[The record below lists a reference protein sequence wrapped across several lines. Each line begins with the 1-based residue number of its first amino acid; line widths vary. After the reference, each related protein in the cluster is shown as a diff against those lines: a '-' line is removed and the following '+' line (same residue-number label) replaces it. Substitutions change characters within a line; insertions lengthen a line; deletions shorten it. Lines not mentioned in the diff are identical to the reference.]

1 MAFTMDILRK
11 IYMIYGSKAKEMT
24 MSLMEAAKIKDEI
37 PADAKIGLKP
47 NLVVAKEPESGAT
60 THAGVL
66 EGCIEYLQKYGFK
79 NITIMEGSWVGDN
92 TKRAFRVTGYDKIAE
107 KYDVKLM
114 DLKDDRTRPVDTAI
128 GKIDVCA
135 TALDTDY
142 LISLPVL
149 KGHCQTTM
157 TCALKNSKGCLPDR
171 EKRHFHSLGL
181 DEPIAALG
189 AALKPKLT
197 IVDSICGD
205 LDFEEGGTPV
215 QTNRMFLGHDQVEID
230 AFGCSLMGIE
240 NELVGYIPLAEK
252 FGAGSRDFSDNDIV
266 YLNSPSDAPAYPKPS
281 GIVSR
286 LTKNV
291 EQKDACSA
299 CYGNLVHAL
308 YRMEHEYSNTCRE
321 HICIGQGFKD
331 KFIDG
336 IGIGRCCNCASQQ
349 VMGCPPSAE
358 AIVNTLMKLC

>member
-1 MAFTMDILRK
+1 MDRK
-11 IYMIYGSKAKEMT
+11 LYMIYGNNAKAMT
-24 MSLMEAAKIKDEI
+24 MALMEAANIKAEI
-37 PADAKIGLKP
+37 PAGAKIGLKP
-47 NLVVAKEPESGAT
+47 NLVVAKDPDSGAT
-60 THAGVL
+60 THTGIL
-66 EGCIEYLQKYGFK
+66 EGCIEYLQANGFR

-92 TKRAFRVTGYDKIAE
+92 TKRAFKVTGYDKVSE
-107 KYDVKLM
+107 KYNVGLV
-114 DLKDDRTRPVDTAI
+114 DLKQDKTRMVDTAI
-128 GKIDVCA
+128 GKIAVCV
-135 TALDTDY
+135 LPQEMDY

-157 TCALKNSKGCLPDR
+157 TCALKNNKGCLPDS
-171 EKRHFHSLGL
+171 EKRHFHALGL

-189 AALKPKLT
+189 AALRPNLT

-215 QTNRMFLGHDQVEID
+215 QTNRMFLGHDQVQVD
-230 AFGCSLMGIE
+230 AFGCSLMGIDTE
-240 NELVGYIPLAEK
+240 MVGYIPLAEQY
-252 FGAGSRDFSDNDIV
+252 GAGKRDFSEDDIV
-266 YLNSPSDAPAYPKPS
+266 YLNQPSEAPAYPKPS

-291 EQKDACSA
+291 EQNNACSA

-308 YRMEHEYSNTCRE
+308 YRMEHEYCNTYRD

-336 IGIGRCCNCASQQ
+336 VGIGKCCNCAAKQ

-358 AIVNTLMKLC
+358 AIIRFLMMDSAE

>member
-1 MAFTMDILRK
+1 MTNRK

-107 KYDVKLM
+107 KYGVKLM

-308 YRMEHEYSNTCRE
+308 YRMEHKYSNTCRE

-358 AIVNTLMKLC
+358 AIVRFLMDCGR

>member
-1 MAFTMDILRK
+1 MKDRR
-11 IYMIYGSKAKEMT
+11 IYLVYGSDAREMT
-24 MSLMEAAKIKDEI
+24 ISLMEAANIKDEI
-37 PADAKIGLKP
+37 PAGAKIGLKP
-47 NLVVAKEPESGAT
+47 NLVVAKPPESGAT

-66 EGCIEYLQKYGFK
+66 EGCIEYLQGHGFK
-79 NITIMEGSWVGDN
+79 DITVMEGSWVGDD
-92 TKRAFRVTGYDKIAE
+92 TKRAFKAAGYDRAAAR
-107 KYDVKLM
+107 YGVRLM
-114 DLKDDRTRPVDTAI
+114 DLKGDKTRTLDTAI
-128 GKIDVCA
+128 GGIDVCA
-135 TALDTDY
+135 AALDTDY

-157 TCALKNSKGCLPDR
+157 TCALKNNKGCLPDR
-171 EKRHFHSLGL
+171 EKRRFHSLGL
-181 DEPIAALG
+181 DEPIAALA
-189 AALKPKLT
+189 AALRPRLT

-215 QTNRMFLGHDQVEID
+215 QTNRMFLGRDQVEID

-252 FGAGSRDFSDNDIV
+252 FGAGSREFCEEDIT

-291 EQKDACSA
+291 EQRDACSA
-299 CYGNLVHAL
+299 CCGNLVHAL
-308 YRMEHEYSNTCRE
+308 YRMEHEYGNTCRE

-336 IGIGRCCNCASQQ
+336 IGIGRCCNCASEQ
-349 VMGCPPSAE
+349 VMGCPPPAE
-358 AIVNTLMKLC
+358 AIVRFLMEREK

>member
-1 MAFTMDILRK
+1 MGIVDSRHANGDL
-11 IYMIYGSKAKEMT
+11 
-24 MSLMEAAKIKDEI
+24 
-37 PADAKIGLKP
+37 
-47 NLVVAKEPESGAT
+47 N
-60 THAGVL
+60 AGVL

-107 KYDVKLM
+107 KYGVKLM
-114 DLKDDRTRPVDTAI
+114 DLKDDRTRPADTAI